1 MVPEDRREDSHG
13 KSATTSEVSV
23 VLSKALRLATG
34 QERIAKPSS
43 DRSRSCGK
51 GWTCCHMNK
60 NSKGFSCVGHCM
72 VPRLQLHSPKMAAD
86 GSNHRMS
93 NWSHTPFLS
102 LHGYRFW
109 TFVYRFSCCRLW
121 FPGDIPLEYYC
132 SYRRVL
138 PISQLNLNLY
148 AVWIATFVTLSSTKS
163 PCLLPSGTTR

>member
-1 MVPEDRREDSHG
+1 MSAGFCKTSDTNRFCTGRRGPSITWTHCVVNWLSFRYRFRYGSSTASFCKTGPTGNKYIKMIQTDRREDSHG
-13 KSATTSEVSV
+13 KSATKSEVSV
-23 VLSKALRLATG
+23 VLAKALRLATG

-93 NWSHTPFLS
+93 N
-102 LHGYRFW
+102 
-109 TFVYRFSCCRLW
+109 
-121 FPGDIPLEYYC
+121 
-132 SYRRVL
+132 
-138 PISQLNLNLY
+138 
-148 AVWIATFVTLSSTKS
+148 
-163 PCLLPSGTTR
+163 